1 MLTLEIKICRT
12 QIEKEKRII
21 WKICTI
27 KENLCW
33 IIQLNVFKNEKMS
46 PLVSKFLRSEF
57 FKIPRIWK
65 IKGTFK
71 YHKVFWILKVC
82 KKWKASA
89 REHTHTH
96 INKHTHK
103 IKFCKKEFQG
113 YKKGLRHLLNL
124 KIRKIWNLSF

>member
-46 PLVSKFLRSEF
+46 ALVSKFLRSEF
-57 FKIPRIWK
+57 FEIPRIWK

-82 KKWKASA
+82 KTWKASA

-96 INKHTHK
+96 INKHTHTK
-103 IKFCKKEFQG
+103 LNFVRKNSRVIKKVIR
-113 YKKGLRHLLNL
+113 YLLNF
-124 KIRKIWNLSF
+124 KN